1 MGVAEGIS
9 GISSVS
15 RNGLVVAGGDRGT
28 SASRSDARLDKCD
41 LLSAISN
48 GPVAARL
55 SNHFHLLEK
64 RALVP
69 LESNLKN
76 LASFIEGHKVS
87 LWGAVNTWFVLAR
100 GRKEHSKQ
108 RHNVQLGGKHH
119 GQTKNCHQGQG
130 DKGRLQFE
138 SRDLCQLLRQ

>member
-15 RNGLVVAGGDRGT
+15 RNGLVVAGGDRST

-55 SNHFHLLEK
+55 SNHFNLLEK

-76 LASFIEGHKVS
+76 FASFIEGHKVS
-87 LWGAVNTWFVLAR
+87 NGEVNITGRQKIVIKAR
-100 GRKEHSKQ
+100 EIRTASSLKAETCV
-108 RHNVQLGGKHH
+108 N
-119 GQTKNCHQGQG
+119 
-130 DKGRLQFE
+130 F
-138 SRDLCQLLRQ
+138 